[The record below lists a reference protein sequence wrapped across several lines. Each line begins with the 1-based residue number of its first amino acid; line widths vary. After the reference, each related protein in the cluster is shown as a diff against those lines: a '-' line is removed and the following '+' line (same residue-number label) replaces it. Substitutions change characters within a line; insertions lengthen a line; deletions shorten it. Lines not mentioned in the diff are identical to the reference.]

1 MKNLLWVL
9 FYATILVYAC
19 NSSSENEIK
28 TTDSLEQLLGPLRDS
43 INKYPGEPRLKYN
56 LAVIFKNAG
65 KYKEALAI
73 LDSMNIQAKDSS
85 NRYLYFNYMFQRSEL
100 LVLTGDTVNAIK
112 TLEQFVMPGELTQ
125 ASLNLAN
132 LYAETNNPK
141 TIPFCDAIM
150 KYDSATTVPELNYF
164 KAIYYY
170 NTGEFEKA
178 LKELDE
184 SIRKDYN
191 FLDAYMEKGRILYNQ
206 KKYTDAI
213 KVYNL
218 VLSVSSTFAD
228 AYYWKGKCQEAL
240 GQKKEAK
247 LNYQRAYGLDK
258 THTEA
263 KEAAEKL

>member
-1 MKNLLWVL
+1 MKNLLLL
-9 FYATILVYAC
+9 FISGTILLYAC
-19 NSSSENEIK
+19 NSSSEHNIK
-28 TTDSLEQLLGPLRDS
+28 TTDSLEQLLGPIRDS
-43 INKYPGEPRLKYN
+43 INKYPAEPRLKYN
-56 LAVIFKNAG
+56 LAIIFKNGG
-65 KYKEALAI
+65 KYKEALAV
-73 LDSMNIQAKDSS
+73 LDSMNIQPKD
-85 NRYLYFNYMFQRSEL
+85 NPDAYLYFNYMFQKSEL
-100 LVLTGDTVNAIK
+100 QVLTGDTINAIK
-112 TLEQFVMPGELTQ
+112 TLERFVMPGELTQ

-150 KYDSATTVPELNYF
+150 KYDSAASVPELNYF

-170 NTGEFEKA
+170 NTGDYEKA

-206 KKYTDAI
+206 KKYNDAV

-218 VLSVSSTFAD
+218 ALSVSSTFAD
-228 AYYWKGKCQEAL
+228 AYYWKGKCQEEL
-240 GQKKEAK
+240 GMHEEAK

-258 THTEA
+258 TLVEA
-263 KEAAEKL
+263 KEAAERL